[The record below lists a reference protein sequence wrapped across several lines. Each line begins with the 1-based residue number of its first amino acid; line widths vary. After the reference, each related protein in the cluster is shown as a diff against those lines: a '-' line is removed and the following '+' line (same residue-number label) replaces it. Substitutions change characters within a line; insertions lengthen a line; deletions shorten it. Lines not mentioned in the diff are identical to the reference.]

1 MIWTLGVLVGIAVLA
16 AIGLQIAIS
25 RDGPAV
31 LSAVDRIVGG
41 DGGAK
46 LKARIAIGDHPDQK
60 LLVWAPEKTVHAKM
74 ASSRTHASRTQSG
87 RPHLNRALRP
97 VLLFV
102 HGGSWNSGDPES
114 YDFVGRAFA
123 EQGFVVVLS
132 GYRLGEAGKYPG
144 MIEDTASAFA
154 WARQEIAQYGGDPQ
168 NIVIAGHSA
177 GAYNM
182 MMVAL
187 ESRWLKPHGL
197 SPKDI
202 RAVVGIS
209 GPYDFLP
216 LDSESTIASFGHVD
230 DLDATQPINHVGQNS
245 PPMLLLHGKKDTTVG
260 VFHSRNLSALLQ
272 QAGHEPR
279 LELYPEKNH
288 TDPLISIAAPW
299 RERRD
304 VVAKIAEFVHQTTA
318 NQ

>member
-1 MIWTLGVLVGIAVLA
+1 MVWTLGVLLGLAVLA

-25 RDGPAV
+25 RDGPVV
-31 LSAVDRIVGG
+31 LSAVDRILGG
-41 DGGAK
+41 DGGAE
-46 LKARIAIGDHPDQK
+46 LKAKIAVGDHPDQK
-60 LLVWAPEKTVHAKM
+60 VLVWAPENTAHVWAPENTAHARM
-74 ASSRTHASRTQSG
+74 TSG
-87 RPHLNRALRP
+87 TALRP

-187 ESRWLKPHGL
+187 ESRWLEPHGL

-202 RAVVGIS
+202 AAVVGIS

-230 DLDATQPINHVGQNS
+230 DLDATQPINHVSENS

-260 VFHSRNLSALLQ
+260 VFHSRNLSGLLQ
-272 QAGHEPR
+272 EAGHAPR
-279 LELYPEKNH
+279 LELYPEKDH
-288 TDPLISIAAPW
+288 TDPLVSIAAPW
-299 RERRD
+299 RGRRD
-304 VVAKIAEFVHQTTA
+304 VVPKIAEFVRQTTA
-318 NQ
+318 SR

>member
-1 MIWTLGVLVGIAVLA
+1 MASTLGWTLGVLLGIAIVS
-16 AIGLQIAIS
+16 AIALQIAIS

-31 LSAVDRIVGG
+31 LSAVDRIAGG
-41 DGGAK
+41 TAGAE
-46 LKARIAIGDHPDQK
+46 LKAKIATGDHPDQK
-60 LLVWAPEKTVHAKM
+60 LLVWGAEDH
-74 ASSRTHASRTQSG
+74 SSEH
-87 RPHLNRALRP
+87 PPRP

-123 EQGFVVVLS
+123 REGFVVVLS
-132 GYRLGEAGKYPG
+132 GYRRGPAGKYPG

-154 WARQEIAQYGGDPQ
+154 WARTEIAQYGGDPQ

-187 ESRWLKPHGL
+187 EGRWLKPHGL
-197 SPKDI
+197 SPTDI
-202 RAVVGIS
+202 AAAVGIS

-230 DLDATQPINHVGQNS
+230 DLEVTQPINHVSEDS
-245 PPMLLLHGKKDTTVG
+245 PPMLLLHGEKDTTVG

-272 QAGHEPR
+272 EAGKNPR
-279 LELYPEKNH
+279 LHLYPEKNH

-299 RERRD
+299 RDRRD
-304 VVAKIAEFVHQTTA
+304 VVGKIADFVRQQTA
-318 NQ
+318 SE